1 MTLPLEL
8 KIALRY
14 LKPKRKKG
22 LISFVGAVSIMGI
35 TLGVGALIIVL
46 SVMSGFD
53 THIKRSIVDATPHIY
68 VMSYAGGIRKEKVPF
83 VERKVLLVKDVIAVS
98 PFVFVQG
105 MARSRLGTTG
115 IAIRGVDP
123 NKEKRITN
131 LYKRVSLGSWNCIEN
146 KGSIILGKALADQLG
161 VMLGSTITVITASFR
176 VTPFGLFPKS
186 TALTVCGIVETGM
199 YTIDSSIG
207 IVSLKTAE
215 MLSRK
220 GVYTG
225 LEVSVKNIYRAT
237 EIAKEISAKLGYPYW
252 TNDWIRMNKPL
263 FSALKLE
270 KFTMFLILTL
280 IVIVASFSIIS
291 TLSMTVMDKAKD
303 IAILSAMGMTRNR
316 IAKIFLYEGI
326 IMGLI
331 GVLLGLFLGLGG
343 CFVIAKYKIITLPQ
357 DVYYIDHLPVR
368 VEFLDVVLVC
378 LASVIITLIST
389 YFPAKQSTKMSPVE
403 ILRYE

>member
-1 MTLPLEL
+1 MSVPLEL

-53 THIKRSIVDATPHIY
+53 TQIKKSIIDATPHIY
-68 VMSYAGGIRKEKVPF
+68 LMSYTGGISESRVPAL
-83 VERKVLLVKDVIAVS
+83 ERKVLMVKGVKAVS
-98 PFVFVQG
+98 PFIFVQG
-105 MARSRLGTTG
+105 MIKTRLGTSG

-123 NKEKRITN
+123 EKEKRITN
-131 LYKRVSLGSWNCIEN
+131 LYRRVTLGSWDCI
-146 KGSIILGKALADQLG
+146 KDRGSIILGKALADQLG
-161 VMLGSTITVITASFR
+161 IMIGSEVTVITASYR
-176 VTPFGLFPKS
+176 VTPFGLIPRS
-186 TALTVCGIVETGM
+186 TALRVCGILDTGM
-199 YTIDSSIG
+199 YTIDSSMG
-207 IVSLKTAE
+207 LVSLETAQS
-215 MLSRK
+215 LSRK
-220 GVYTG
+220 GMYSG
-225 LEVSVKNIYRAT
+225 LEVAVEDIYRAT
-237 EIAKEISAKLGYPYW
+237 EIAKEIAKRLGYPYW

-280 IVIVASFSIIS
+280 IVIVASFSIVS

-303 IAILSAMGMTRNR
+303 IAILSAMGMTGKR
-316 IAKIFLYEGI
+316 IAKIFLYEGFV
-326 IMGLI
+326 MGI
-331 GVLLGLFLGLGG
+331 VGIALGLVLGLGG

-357 DVYYIDHLPVR
+357 DVYYIDHLPVK
-368 VEFLDVVLVC
+368 VEPFDVSLIC
-378 LASVIITLIST
+378 LASVIITLVST
-389 YFPAKQSTKMSPVE
+389 YFPARQAGRLSPVE